1 MLELWLNMVYIPISI
16 NLDDLIQEFGLDGN
30 QIKLLGTELTN
41 RISDKYF
48 AAIKQKVNTTLKSTR
63 GIYLKNL
70 RIETIDDFTK
80 EIILS
85 GWLPNAI
92 ESGADTFDMKPGFMK
107 AKNVRISAKGNWY
120 TTIPFLWSP
129 SGNEGTQQAPK
140 NIYQIVKSQSPKP
153 LKESQIPES
162 QALHQIKNLA
172 KGVNAAKLGV
182 SGTYQHKSSIYTGM
196 QKIDNGAISFRRA
209 GAVSDPN
216 SFWHPGLVKQ
226 NFFGNALDEISSE
239 IPILADNII
248 DSFLETQGF

>member
-1 MLELWLNMVYIPISI
+1 MFIPIKI
-16 NLDDLIQEFGLDGN
+16 DLDDLVQEFGLDGN

-41 RISDKYF
+41 RIGDKYF
-48 AAIKQKVNTTLKSTR
+48 AAIKQKVNTTLKATR

-70 RIETIDDFTK
+70 RIETIDDPTK

-129 SGNEGTQQAPK
+129 SGFEGTQKAPK
-140 NIYQIVKSQSPKP
+140 NIYQMVKDQAPKP
-153 LKESQIPES
+153 LREDQIPES
-162 QALHQIKNLA
+162 QRLHRIKDLA
-172 KGVNAAKLGV
+172 KGINSAKV
-182 SGTYQHKSSIYTGM
+182 SGAQGMYQHKNSIFTGM
-196 QKIDNGAISFRRA
+196 QKIDKGAISFRRV

-216 SFWHPGLVKQ
+216 SFWHPGLTKK
-226 NFFGNALDEISSE
+226 NFFGTALNEISSE
-239 IPILADNII
+239 IPILADKII
-248 DSFLETQGF
+248 DNFLEEQGF

>member
-1 MLELWLNMVYIPISI
+1 MYIPIKI
-16 NLDDLIQEFGLDGN
+16 NLDDLVQEFGLDGN

-48 AAIKQKVNTTLKSTR
+48 SAIEQKVNTTLKNTR
-63 GIYLKNL
+63 GIYLRNL

-85 GWLPNAI
+85 GWLPNAL

-107 AKNVRISAKGNWY
+107 AKNVRVSAKGNWY

-129 SGNEGTQQAPK
+129 SGSEGTQRAPK
-140 NIYQIVKSQSPKP
+140 NIYQMVKDQAPKP

-162 QALHQIKNLA
+162 QRLHQIKDLA
-172 KGVNAAKLGV
+172 KGINASKVPGAQGI
-182 SGTYQHKSSIYTGM
+182 YQHKNSIYAGM
-196 QKIDNGAISFRRA
+196 QKIDNGAISFRRV

-216 SFWHPGLVKQ
+216 SFWHPGIMKKD
-226 NFFGNALDEISSE
+226 FFGKALNEIQSE
-239 IPILADNII
+239 VPILADQII
-248 DSFLETQGF
+248 DEFLSAQGF

>member
-1 MLELWLNMVYIPISI
+1 MFIPIKI
-16 NLDDLIQEFGLDGN
+16 DLDDLIEEFGLDGA
-30 QIKLLGTELTN
+30 QIKFLGTELTN

-48 AAIKQKVNTTLKSTR
+48 AAIKQKANTTLKATR

-70 RIETIDDFTK
+70 RIETIDDLTK

-92 ESGADTFDMKPGFMK
+92 ESGANTFDMKPGFMK
-107 AKNVRISAKGNWY
+107 AKNVRISVKGNWY

-129 SGNEGTQQAPK
+129 SGSEGTQQAPK
-140 NIYQIVKSQSPKP
+140 NIYQIIKSQSPKP

-182 SGTYQHKSSIYTGM
+182 SGTYQHKSSIYTGI
-196 QKIDNGAISFRRA
+196 QKTDNGAISFRRV
-209 GAVSDPN
+209 GAVSDSN
-216 SFWHPGLVKQ
+216 SFWYPGLTKKD
-226 NFFGNALDEISSE
+226 FFGTALNEIQNE
-239 IPILADNII
+239 IPILADQII
-248 DSFLETQGF
+248 DQFLSEQGY